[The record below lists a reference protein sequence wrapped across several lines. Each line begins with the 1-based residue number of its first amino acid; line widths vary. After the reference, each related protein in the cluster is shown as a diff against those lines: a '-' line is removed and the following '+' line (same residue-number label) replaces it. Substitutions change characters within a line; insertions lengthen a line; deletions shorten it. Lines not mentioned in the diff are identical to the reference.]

1 MKALRFFS
9 ILLIFFTALSS
20 SLWAAADTGVRS
32 QMIDASRR
40 EALNMART
48 EVSGASLGE
57 WKDIIDSSLFILFR
71 RTELFRGR
79 MRVLVI
85 DNRSVT
91 VKLYPDGTFVLS
103 TGLLDYID
111 ASLFESAADSPRRMR
126 NFDSEREAVL
136 VPFLAVEAA
145 HFALDHNFSA
155 YNRSV
160 AASGSQVTDA
170 SITASLLPSADE
182 VLAADRF
189 SVILLSLAGFDP
201 AVLDTWLQSLEKES
215 AAESSIKT
223 PGPFAAYLSTL
234 PPVKTRLE
242 SLSASRDNILKI
254 TAEFSGVLASL
265 RTGTAWDDANSSLTA
280 LGEIYPECLYLC
292 RLEALVLHRQW
303 LATVPADVQKLKTL
317 FPIADE
323 EDPSRAQF
331 TALLAA
337 PVSGFPSP
345 ADLRNQTVIPG
356 DNKLFIDSLEAYNK
370 TLSGYDDAAL
380 ASTRAML
387 LIWAGT
393 EANRHQAVETAAEAA
408 ALEAGSDCT
417 TARANYA
424 SILYLTGTDYAKAQT
439 LLSGLEWTDAADASM
454 ATGQRQKKNSVLLDQ
469 GSPGDGRDII
479 LNEALMLRSLGD
491 TARAQFKKTALE
503 ALLPKAGQSGTIA
516 LRNIHAGD
524 SIDQLVAMWGRPG
537 EIIYNYY
544 TENWE
549 YPSLSASILV
559 SGGNS
564 PDKIQTVK
572 LIRLGVRSPVSPGGD
587 IRCGDSRTQAESVFG
602 KPSYR
607 SGDCAVYFKDGNRVT
622 VFYLSDKIRSI
633 SVGL

>member
-1 MKALRFFS
+1 MLLFS
-9 ILLIFFTALSS
+9 FTALSS
-20 SLWAAADTGVRS
+20 SLWAAADTGLRRE
-32 QMIDASRR
+32 MIDASRK
-40 EALNMART
+40 EALNIARA

-71 RTELFRGR
+71 RTELFRGQ

-136 VPFLAVEAA
+136 VPFLATEAA

-160 AASGSQVTDA
+160 AASGAQVSDA
-170 SITASLLPSADE
+170 NITASIQPSADE
-182 VLAADRF
+182 VLSADRF

-201 AVLDTWLQSLEKES
+201 AVQDTWLQSLEKETDVK
-215 AAESSIKT
+215 SSVNT
-223 PGPFAAYLSTL
+223 ANPFADYDSHL

-265 RTGTAWDDANSSLTA
+265 RTGTAWDDAESSLTA
-280 LGEIYPECLYLC
+280 LGEIYPESLYLS
-292 RLEALVLHRQW
+292 RLEALVHHRQW
-303 LATVPADVQKLKTL
+303 LATVPADVQKLKTF

-323 EDPSRAQF
+323 EDPSLAQF

-337 PVSGFPSP
+337 PKPGFPSP
-345 ADLRNQTVIPG
+345 AGHRNQTAIPG
-356 DNKLFIDSLEAYNK
+356 DNTLFINSLEAYNK
-370 TLSGYDDAAL
+370 TLSGYDDATLVSA
-380 ASTRAML
+380 RAML
-387 LIWAGT
+387 LVWTGN
-393 EANRHQAVETAAEAA
+393 EENRHQALETAAEAA
-408 ALEAGSDCT
+408 ASEAGSDCI

-439 LLSGLEWTDAADASM
+439 LLSGLEWTDTADDSS
-454 ATGQRQKKNSVLLDQ
+454 ATGQKQKKNSVLLDQ

-491 TARAQFKKTALE
+491 TTRAQSKKTALE
-503 ALLPKAGQSGTIA
+503 ALMPKVGQAGTIA

-524 SIDQLVAMWGRPG
+524 SIDQLIAKWGRPA

-559 SGGNS
+559 SGSNS
-564 PDKIQTVK
+564 PDKAQTVR
-572 LIRLGVRSPVSPGGD
+572 LVRLGLRSPVSPGGD
-587 IRCGDSRTQAESVFG
+587 IRCGDSRALAEAVFG

-607 SGDCAVYFKDGNRVT
+607 SGDCAVYFRDGNRLT